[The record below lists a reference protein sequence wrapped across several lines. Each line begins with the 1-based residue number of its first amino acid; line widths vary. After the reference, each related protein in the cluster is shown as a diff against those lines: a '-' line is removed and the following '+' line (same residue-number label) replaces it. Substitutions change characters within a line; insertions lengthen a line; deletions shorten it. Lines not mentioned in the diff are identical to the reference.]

1 MKSEA
6 WVRVQQEI
14 YDNFMTG
21 KDEEIR
27 SLKDEIKTLKAS
39 LDSERLSL
47 EIQASEVARIAREQS
62 LVSDLKLCFEC
73 KTKIEYQ
80 EPEG

>member
-14 YDNFMTG
+14 YDNFITA
-21 KDEEIR
+21 KDEEIKE
-27 SLKDEIKTLKAS
+27 LKDEIKTLKAS

-47 EIQASEVARIAREQS
+47 EIQASEIAKISQEQS

-80 EPEG
+80 EN